1 MAEKSG
7 NKFAADAI
15 KIFEAELTKE
25 QLAEGQAR
33 AAKCYTSNY
42 KDCDSFLVKWK
53 KILIQRVYVPNI
65 IIWHS

>member
-33 AAKCYTSNY
+33 AAKCYKSNY
-42 KDCDSFLVKWK
+42 EDCDSFLVK
-53 KILIQRVYVPNI
+53 
-65 IIWHS
+65 

>member
-1 MAEKSG
+1 MALKVYVSSYIWVSMAEKSG

-33 AAKCYTSNY
+33 AAKCYKSNY
-42 KDCDSFLVKWK
+42 EDCD
-53 KILIQRVYVPNI
+53 
-65 IIWHS
+65 